1 MAIFSTGRGDRLGIA
16 GHPLASAAGGKRGQ
30 FSIIGPD
37 VVITGN
43 IAASADL
50 HIDGRVEGDVRCAT
64 LVQGGESHIEGA
76 IDADTARIA
85 GSIAGSVTVRA
96 LTIEHAARIIG
107 DLAYESITIEPG
119 AVINGRLQHVGG
131 DADVTAFERT
141 SPAGAELDIVHFT
154 TSGQAA

>member
-1 MAIFSTGRGDRLGIA
+1 MAIFSTGRGDRDGSS
-16 GHPLASAAGGKRGQ
+16 GQPLSTAAGGKRGV
-30 FSIIGPD
+30 FSLIGPD

-50 HIDGRVEGDVRCAT
+50 HIGGRVAGDVRCAN
-64 LVQGGESHIEGA
+64 LVQESDSHIEGA

-85 GSIAGSVTVRA
+85 GSITGSVSVRT
-96 LTIEHAARIIG
+96 LTIERAARIVG

-119 AVINGRLQHVGG
+119 AVINGRLQHIGG
-131 DADVTAFERT
+131 DADVTALDRT
-141 SPAGAELDIVHFT
+141 VQLETELDIVHFT